1 MAVCTACGAE
11 NREGARFC
19 DACGAALAA
28 TPVPREQRKT
38 VTVLQCDVTGST
50 ALGEQLDPESLRAAL
65 ARYFETAKAVIARH
79 GGTVEKFIGDAVLAV
94 FGVPVV
100 HEDDALRAVRAAAEI
115 RESIAR
121 LNEELARD
129 YGATLTLRIG
139 VNTGEVVTGTAERL
153 ATGDAVVVAA
163 RLEQGAP
170 PGEILL
176 GEETVRLVRATVELG
191 ALEPVE
197 AKGKAHPLPA
207 HRLLAV
213 SHEAPQR
220 SHDAPF
226 VGRERERRLLSD
238 AWERARAER
247 AAYLFTVL
255 GTAGVGKSRLSA
267 EFLSELGEGSRVVQ
281 GRCLPYGD
289 GITYWPVV
297 GILKQLL
304 GAPSASL
311 AEFVLDDAVAASLLG
326 LLGEGEQPDSPEV
339 AAWSVRKLF
348 EAVAESTPLVVV
360 LDDLQWAE
368 PTLLDLVEHVA
379 DLSRD
384 APILLLCLARPD
396 LLDRRPGWGGGKLN
410 ATTVLLEPLSAGDCE
425 QLIDALLAGEALD
438 DDVRARILTAA
449 DGNPLFVEEM
459 LALIRERGDGEVE
472 VPPSIQA
479 LLSAR
484 LDQLDPAERGVLER
498 GAVEGK
504 VFHRGA
510 VQALAPGEPEVPAR
524 LLALVRKELVRPD
537 RTQLPGD
544 DAYRFRHLLIRDTA
558 YEALPKATRAELH
571 ARFADW
577 LEARGADLVEID
589 EILGYHLEQAYRYRT
604 ALGPPD
610 ARAEQLAARAR
621 DRLVTAAR
629 RANERGDLRARTNLL
644 ERAIAVAG
652 TGTASRRLR
661 LELAAAHIHTGDQE
675 RAGEIA
681 EQVREEAGRAA
692 ERGLELLAMMV
703 VAFRNQLAGV
713 EGATVELERVTDE
726 AIPLFERD
734 GDHEAL
740 ADSWQFRAN
749 VHHHRCHYAAFIAS
763 TRRGLEHARHAGRV
777 DVERTLLAG
786 VGMAFYYGPTAAE
799 ETFAWFEEHS
809 SLEPVRPGFSVLR
822 AKALASLGRFREA
835 RSAVDRA
842 EQTITELGL
851 TNWVQGVALARGEIE
866 VLAADWAAAAEWFG
880 TGVQHS
886 QQQGALGVASTYE
899 AALARSLFRLG
910 RNDEAERWA
919 NISKATGATDDA
931 VTQMLW
937 RQAVALVLARR
948 GEHAAA
954 EHLAREALGVGRDT
968 DMLLQIG
975 DAWSDLA
982 DVLELAGD
990 ADGTATALEEALAT
1004 YEQKGVVPA
1013 IERTRAKLA
1022 TLRAASAT

>member
-1 MAVCTACGAE
+1 
-11 NREGARFC
+11 
-19 DACGAALAA
+19 
-28 TPVPREQRKT
+28 
-38 VTVLQCDVTGST
+38 VLQCDVTGST
-50 ALGEQLDPESLRAAL
+50 ALGETLDPESLRAAL
-65 ARYFETAKAVIARH
+65 ARYFELAKDVIERH

-100 HEDDALRAVRAAAEI
+100 HEDDALRAVRAAAGI
-115 RESIAR
+115 REAIVQ
-121 LNEELARD
+121 LNDELVRD
-129 YGATLTLRIG
+129 YGVSLTLRIG

-176 GEETVRLVRATVELG
+176 GEETVRLVRASIELG
-191 ALEPVE
+191 ALEPVQ
-197 AKGKAHPLPA
+197 AKGKAEPLPA
-207 HRLLAV
+207 YRLISV
-213 SHEAPQR
+213 SGEAPQR
-220 SHDAPF
+220 AYDTPF
-226 VGRERERRLLSD
+226 VGRESERRLLAD

-255 GTAGVGKSRLSA
+255 GTAGVGKSRLTA
-267 EFLSELGEGSRVVQ
+267 EFLSELGEEARVVQ

-304 GAPSASL
+304 GAAPSASL
-311 AEFVLDDAVAASLLG
+311 DEFVLDNAVAASLLG
-326 LLGEGEQPDSPEV
+326 LLGEAEQPESPEV

-410 ATTVLLEPLSAGDCE
+410 ATTVLLERLSADDCE

-438 DDVRARILTAA
+438 DDVRARILAAA

-484 LDQLDPAERGVLER
+484 LDQLDPGERGVLER
-498 GAVEGK
+498 GSVEGK

-558 YEALPKATRAELH
+558 YEALPKSTRAELH
-571 ARFADW
+571 ERFADW
-577 LEARGADLVEID
+577 LEARGADLVELD
-589 EILGYHLEQAYRYRT
+589 EILGYHLEQAYRYWT

-610 ARAEQLAARAR
+610 ERAEQLAARAR

-644 ERAIAVAG
+644 ERAVDVAG
-652 TGTASRRLR
+652 TGAASRRLR
-661 LELAAAHIHTGDQE
+661 LELAAAHIHSGNQD

-681 EQVREEAGRAA
+681 EQVREEADRAA
-692 ERGLELLAMMV
+692 ERGLELLAMMI
-703 VAFRNQLAGV
+703 VAFRGQLAGA
-713 EGATVELERVTDE
+713 EGATAELDRVTDE
-726 AIPLFERD
+726 ALPLFERD

-740 ADSWQFRAN
+740 ADSWQFKSN
-749 VHHHRCHYAAFIAS
+749 VHHHRCHYAAFMAS
-763 TRRGLEHARHAGRV
+763 TRRGLEHARRAGRV
-777 DVERTLLAG
+777 DVERSLLGG
-786 VGMAFYYGPTAAE
+786 VGMALYYGPTAADE
-799 ETFAWFEEHS
+799 AFAWFEEHS
-809 SLEPVRPGFSVLR
+809 TLEPTRPGFSVLR
-822 AKALASLGRFREA
+822 AKTLGLLGRFDEA
-835 RSAVDRA
+835 RSAADRA
-842 EQTITELGL
+842 ELTIRELGL
-851 TNWVQGVALARGEIE
+851 TNWVEGVSLARGEIE
-866 VLAADWAAAAEWFG
+866 VLAADWAAAAEWLG
-880 TGVQHS
+880 TGVQQS
-886 QQQGALGVASTYE
+886 QQRGALGVASTYE

-910 RNDEAERWA
+910 RDDEAERWA
-919 NISKATGATDDA
+919 NISNATGASDDA

-937 RQAVALVLARR
+937 RQALALVLARR
-948 GEHAAA
+948 GDHTAA
-954 EHLAREALGVGRDT
+954 EHLAREAVGVGRDT
-968 DMLLQIG
+968 DMLLHIA
-975 DAWSDLA
+975 DAWFDLA
-982 DVLELAGD
+982 EVLELASD
-990 ADGTATALEEALAT
+990 ADGAAAALERALAE

-1013 IERTRAKLA
+1013 VQRTLA
-1022 TLRAASAT
+1022 RLAALRAPA